1 MENDETNSSS
11 MTKEILDKMAALI
24 TAAFGLV
31 AALAWND
38 AIKAIFN
45 EIFGPSNTIVPM
57 LAYALIVTVLAVIM
71 TILVTRAAFAA
82 KSIGRQKTFTCK
94 LCDYESIVES
104 KVLEHMFKEHA
115 ASQDKFLM
123 K

>member
-1 MENDETNSSS
+1 MENNNDNSTS

-24 TAAFGLV
+24 TASFGLV

-38 AIKAIFN
+38 AIKAIFAQV
-45 EIFGPSNTIVPM
+45 FGPSSTVVPM
-57 LAYALIVTVLAVIM
+57 LAYALIVTVVAVVL

-82 KSIGRQKTFTCK
+82 KSIGHQKIFACK

>member
-1 MENDETNSSS
+1 MENDETNSTS

-38 AIKAIFN
+38 AIKEIFSQV
-45 EIFGPSNTIVPM
+45 FGPSNTVGPM
-57 LAYALIVTVLAVIM
+57 LAYALIVTVVAVIL
-71 TILVTRAAFAA
+71 TIVVTRAAFAA
-82 KSIGRQKTFTCK
+82 KSIGRQKTFACK

-104 KVLEHMFKEHA
+104 KVLEHMFKAHA